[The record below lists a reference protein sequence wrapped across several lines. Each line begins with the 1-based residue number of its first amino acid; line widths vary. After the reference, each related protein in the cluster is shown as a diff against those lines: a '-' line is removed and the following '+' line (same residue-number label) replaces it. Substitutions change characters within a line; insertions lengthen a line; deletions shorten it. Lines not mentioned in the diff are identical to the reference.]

1 MKMTLNLR
9 PQVPIGEVLA
19 LVIERQGQTLRLND
33 ESLDL
38 SFMHPGDCLPA
49 GSIEHPL
56 LGGASVIRDETG
68 ILIDGLL
75 FHIAAD
81 QTDPASCFPEP
92 VVIVEDG
99 IVHLPAQSPP
109 PPPPTP
115 EPEPDLEPGDTH
127 YIESDDEHQN

>member
-9 PQVPIGEVLA
+9 PQVPIGEVRT
-19 LVIERQGQTLRLND
+19 LVIERQGKTLRLNS

-38 SFMHPGDCLPA
+38 SFMRPGDYLPV

-56 LGGASVIRDETG
+56 LGGASIICDETG
-68 ILIDGLL
+68 VVIDGLL

-81 QTDPASCFPEP
+81 QTDPAACFPEP

-99 IVHLPAQSPP
+99 IVPLPAQSPP
-109 PPPPTP
+109 PPPPTL
-115 EPEPDLEPGDTH
+115 EPEPDLEPGDIH
-127 YIESDDEHQN
+127 QIESDDEHQN

>member
-9 PQVPIGEVLA
+9 PQVPIGEVRT
-19 LVIERQGQTLRLND
+19 LVVERQGQTLRLNS

-38 SFMHPGDCLPA
+38 SFMCPGDYLPA

-81 QTDPASCFPEP
+81 QTDPAACFPEP

-99 IVHLPAQSPP
+99 IVPLPAQSPP

-115 EPEPDLEPGDTH
+115 EPEPDLELGDTR

>member
-1 MKMTLNLR
+1 MSITFVLA
-9 PQVPIGEVLA
+9 PQVPIGDVAPLT
-19 LVIERQGQTLRLND
+19 LVRQGEKITING
-33 ESLDL
+33 EVLDL
-38 SFMHPGDCLPA
+38 SFMRPGDSLPA

-81 QTDPASCFPEP
+81 QTDPAACFPEP

-99 IVHLPAQSPP
+99 IVPLPVQSPP

-127 YIESDDEHQN
+127 HIESDDEHQN